1 MNNSIYNQTQYW
13 AYRGNT
19 HKEKGKH
26 TRFWPNQGKYIQ
38 KFWDLA
44 KIEKCNTEKKTR
56 NQQKDI
62 KKKTSSIF

>member
-19 HKEKGKH
+19 HKEKEKH
-26 TRFWPNQGKYIQ
+26 TQKWGNYTHFWSNSGKYIQ

-44 KIEKCNTEKKTR
+44 KIGKYNTEKKTR
-56 NQQKDI
+56 NKQKDI
-62 KKKTSSIF
+62 